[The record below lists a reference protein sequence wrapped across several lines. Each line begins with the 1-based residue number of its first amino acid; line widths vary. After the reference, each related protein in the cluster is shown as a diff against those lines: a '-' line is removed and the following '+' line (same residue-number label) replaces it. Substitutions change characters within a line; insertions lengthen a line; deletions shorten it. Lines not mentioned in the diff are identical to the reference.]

1 MNDTLPVQLT
11 QLPIFDESYADCAH
25 CPLTKQCHHSP
36 PRLAYSY
43 RPEHFNG
50 IMIIGEGPGQQEVV
64 EGRPFVGRSGQ
75 LLKSILESVG
85 LKLEECYLTN
95 ATLAKPPPHDK
106 SLQDDFPG
114 AIEACLSRLEA
125 EISAVRPRVIVPV
138 GAAAWIAISGYD
150 IVEHKRVHFECPH
163 CDPTTRH
170 VGPVIMCGSTVKNKD
185 GTKGEKCGHVH
196 FLTQGGKTK
205 ETANVEEVLRVK
217 TACAKCGLPMKSVR
231 AKMVKCPECGGRRM
245 RSEPVER
252 FTWDYNLTQVAG
264 AIFEP
269 SASSAVREPHH
280 LGSWLAEAGVKY
292 VIPMLHPAFLLRGN
306 QFAIKSVQKHFQKAG
321 ALVKKDIPWDVPYT
335 HTKDP
340 EVVRAF
346 CWKWWW
352 QKKPAPNFSVDI
364 ETDALSVVDGVE
376 VHGDAREVVEVKHI
390 KCIGIGCKETGV
402 LVVDTRG
409 VDPNNPDDPLLSVI
423 AEFLTDDRIP
433 KTYQNGCCYD
443 IPTIDRVWG
452 IPWDEQA
459 RSYTDDTL
467 HAHADLYPDSPHTL
481 EHLTFEFTYARA
493 WKPPTV
499 KKGELV
505 HADFDELALY
515 NARDVYNTD
524 ASRVA
529 MGVDRGVALQG
540 GRMWRA
546 DLQEIYEMDSKIRK
560 ITLGMTMRGM
570 PLNQDVFREIG
581 DKARVRAAESLTK
594 AREFLSKT
602 RFVAPEE
609 FKPSKDLIRALFDTE
624 GFALPVLNRTAKTQK
639 PSTEKTEL
647 VNLLG
652 AIRDD
657 DAQGFIRAVLE
668 TKADQYVISNFVE
681 ALTPWA
687 DGRFHPIWK
696 PWGAKTGRFSSSP
709 NFQNFPKWLRVMIQA
724 RPGRKIVGCD
734 YDQLELRNIALLS
747 GDVELSRRC
756 MTADPNRKLEPDH
769 DPHSYVASLAF
780 MAQYTGLK
788 LKDPTHDKTHDK
800 TTEKCK
806 CETCKRKALRDIIKR
821 VIYGLGYGA
830 GDATV
835 LAAIYDG
842 GYNGP
847 PITLNMIAHVRTTV
861 FKAFSSI
868 EPYRQ
873 QLVQDAMKSGEIR
886 SPLYGRRRI
895 FPLNEVPITEIYNY
909 PIQSFG
915 ADLMNERIIV
925 LEARLPAVDPTAFI
939 IAQVHDAD
947 YAECN
952 EDRAEAVAALM
963 QEVMTTSRKIEGG
976 PAMDF
981 TASAAIADNWRDAA

>member
-1 MNDTLPVQLT
+1 
-11 QLPIFDESYADCAH
+11 
-25 CPLTKQCHHSP
+25 
-36 PRLAYSY
+36 
-43 RPEHFNG
+43 
-50 IMIIGEGPGQQEVV
+50 MIIGEGPGQQEVI

-75 LLKSILESVG
+75 LLKSILESIG
-85 LKLEECYLTN
+85 INMDECYLAN
-95 ATLAKPPPHDK
+95 ATLAKPPPHNK
-106 SLQDDFPG
+106 SLNEDFPG
-114 AIEACLSRLEA
+114 AIESCLPRLEA
-125 EISAVRPRVIVPV
+125 EIEAVRPRVIVTV

-150 IVEHKRVHFECPH
+150 ITEHKRVHFECSH

-170 VGPVIMCGSTVKNKD
+170 VGPVLVCGNTVKNKD
-185 GTKGEKCGHVH
+185 GTKGEKCRHVH
-196 FLTQGGKTK
+196 FLTQGGRTK

-217 TACAKCGLPMKSVR
+217 AACQKCGQVMKNVR
-231 AKMVKCPECGGRRM
+231 AKMIKCPECGGRRM

-252 FTWDYNLTQVAG
+252 FIWDYNLTQISG
-264 AIFEP
+264 AIFEGGSEP
-269 SASSAVREPHH
+269 LLNEPKEPHH
-280 LGSWLAEAGVKY
+280 LGHWLSEAGVGY
-292 VIPMLHPAFLLRGN
+292 VIPTLHPAFLLRGN
-306 QFAIKSVQKHFQKAG
+306 QFAIKSVQKHFQKA
-321 ALVKKDIPWDVPYT
+321 ATLVKKDIPWDVPFS
-335 HTKDP
+335 HTADP

-352 QKKPAPNFSVDI
+352 QKTPAPNFSVDI
-364 ETDALSVVDGVE
+364 ETDAVSVVDGVE
-376 VHGDAREVVEVKHI
+376 VHGDAREVVEVTHI

-402 LVVDTRG
+402 LVVDTRD
-409 VDPNNPDDPLLSVI
+409 VNPTNPDDPLLSVL
-423 AEFLTDDRIP
+423 AEFLTDARIQ

-443 IPTIDRVWG
+443 IPVIDRMWG
-452 IPWDEQA
+452 IPWDEQVN
-459 RSYTDDTL
+459 SYVDDTL

-493 WKPPTV
+493 WKPPQV

-505 HADFDELALY
+505 HANFEELALY

-524 ASRVA
+524 ACRVA
-529 MGVDRGVALQG
+529 MGVNGGKAVQG

-546 DLQEIYEMDSKIRK
+546 DLQDIYEQDSQIRK

-570 PLNQDVFREIG
+570 PLNQDVFQEIG
-581 DKARVRAAESLTK
+581 VKARIRAAESLAK
-594 AREFLSKT
+594 AREFLAKT
-602 RFVAPEE
+602 RFTKPEE
-609 FKPSKDLIRALFDTE
+609 FKPSKDLVRALFETE

-657 DAQGFIRAVLE
+657 EAQGFIRAVLE
-668 TKADQYVISNFVE
+668 NKADQYVISNFVE
-681 ALTPWA
+681 ALKPWS
-687 DGRFHPIWK
+687 DRRFHPIWK
-696 PWGAKTGRFSSSP
+696 PWGTRTGRFTSSP
-709 NFQNFPKWLRVMIQA
+709 NFQNFPKWLRVMVEA
-724 RPGRKIVGCD
+724 KPGRKIVGAD

-747 GDVELSRRC
+747 GDAELTRRC
-756 MTADPNRKLEPDH
+756 MTADPNRKLEPDY
-769 DPHSYVASLAF
+769 DPHSYVAGLAF

-788 LKDPTHDKTHDK
+788 LKDSTHNPSPDV
-800 TTEKCK
+800 KCK

-830 GDATV
+830 GDSTV

-847 PITLNMIAHVRTTV
+847 PITLNMIAHVRATI

-925 LEARLPAVDPTAFI
+925 LEARLPSVDPTAFI

-947 YAECN
+947 YVECDEN
-952 EDRAEAVAALM
+952 KAEAVAKLM
-963 QEVMTTSRKIEGG
+963 QEVMTTSRRIEGG
-976 PAMDF
+976 PSMDF
-981 TASAAIADNWRDAA
+981 TASAAISSNWRDAA